1 MESGYKISGHTDYRF
16 QKSPAVQSKGAEGIP
31 DFNFQ
36 NVLSHQAECKFSR
49 RGRSIGEDG
58 FSEPT
63 EEELLQ
69 VKLERKKKWKREAEY
84 SRLLEEGSLERRY
97 KEKIKV
103 RRYPHGS
110 LTIKGKACNTAVRQ
124 AEEFLG
130 EGHMGCPEDMVCGTP
145 ESRMD
150 CEEGVN
156 CST

>member
-1 MESGYKISGHTDYRF
+1 MERGYKISGLTGYPF
-16 QKSPAVQSKGAEGIP
+16 QKSPAMQSNGAEGIP
-31 DFNFQ
+31 DFSFQ
-36 NVLSHQAECKFSR
+36 NMLAHQAECKFSR

-69 VKLERKKKWKREAEY
+69 VKLERKRKWKREAEY

-97 KEKIKV
+97 KQKIKV

-110 LTIKGKACNTAVRQ
+110 LTIKGKACNTAARQ
-124 AEEFLG
+124 TEEFLE
-130 EGHMGCPEDMVCGTP
+130 EGHMGCQEGMVCGTP
-145 ESRMD
+145 ESHMD
-150 CEEGVN
+150 CGEGVG

>member
-1 MESGYKISGHTDYRF
+1 MESGYKISGRSGYQF
-16 QKSPAVQSKGAEGIP
+16 QNSPAMQSNGAERIP
-31 DFNFQ
+31 DFSFQ
-36 NVLSHQAECKFSR
+36 NMLSHQAECKFSR

-97 KEKIKV
+97 NQKIKV

-110 LTIKGKACNTAVRQ
+110 LTIKGKACNTAARQ
-124 AEEFLG
+124 AEEFL
-130 EGHMGCPEDMVCGTP
+130 EESHSGCPEGTVCGTP
-145 ESRMD
+145 QNHMD
-150 CEEGVN
+150 CEEGLD
-156 CST
+156 